1 MSHEL
6 TDVQAGFSKSR
17 RTRDQIAN
25 ICWIIEKSKDFK
37 KNNYFCFIDYAKVF
51 DCVDHSE
58 IRKIFQEMEYQ
69 ITSPASREIHIQV
82 KKQQLQLDMEQ
93 QTGSKSGKEY
103 VKAIYCH
110 PVYLTYMQSTS
121 CKI

>member
-37 KNNYFCFIDYAKVF
+37 KNNYFCFTDYAKVF

-69 ITSPASREIHIQV
+69 ITLCASWEICMQV
-82 KKQQLQLDMEQ
+82 KKE
-93 QTGSKSGKEY
+93 
-103 VKAIYCH
+103 
-110 PVYLTYMQSTS
+110 
-121 CKI
+121 